1 MEQVVGEGASVIK
14 IDFSA
19 LFSLPPAVQGTIKTQ
34 QMLSDSMPK
43 KRLACFS
50 KFGKKKKRYICVDE
64 KVKMSQLQR

>member
-19 LFSLPPAVQGTIKTQ
+19 LFSLPPAVQGTKTQ

-50 KFGKKKKRYICVDE
+50 KFGKRYICVDE
-64 KVKMSQLQR
+64 KVK

>member
-1 MEQVVGEGASVIK
+1 MEPAVGEGASVIK

-34 QMLSDSMPK
+34 QMLSDSMPN

-50 KFGKKKKRYICVDE
+50 KLKKKKKGISV
-64 KVKMSQLQR
+64 

>member
-1 MEQVVGEGASVIK
+1 MEPAVGEGASVIK

-50 KFGKKKKRYICVDE
+50 KLKKKKKGISV
-64 KVKMSQLQR
+64 